1 MEEEHENHGHSVAT
15 WTLVGIVLV
24 GTIVGCIAVMVPSWP
39 LGIASAIIIV
49 LGAVAGKVLS
59 MAGYGGEPMQPPPPK
74 RAGSDAPGES
84 GTQTVRP
91 S

>member
-24 GTIVGCIAVMVPSWP
+24 GSLVGCIAVLVRSGL
-39 LGIASAIIIV
+39 LGIAAAVLIV
-49 LGAVAGKVLS
+49 VGAVAGKVLS
-59 MAGYGGEPMQPPPPK
+59 MAGYGAERLQPPPPK
-74 RAGSDAPGES
+74 RSAAGAPGES
-84 GTQTVRP
+84 GPQTADQ